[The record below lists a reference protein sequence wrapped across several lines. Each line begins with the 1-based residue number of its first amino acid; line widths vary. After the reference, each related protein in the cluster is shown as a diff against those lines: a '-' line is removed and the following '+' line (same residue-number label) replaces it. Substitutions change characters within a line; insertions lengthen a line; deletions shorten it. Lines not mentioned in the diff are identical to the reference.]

1 MKKVKLILIGE
12 GKVGKTSII
21 KQFVDETFLE
31 EYIQTFSNDKF
42 LKNIEID
49 DKNNTE
55 LTLEIWDTLGQE
67 NSRVVNKIFMKNAN
81 IGLLV
86 YDITNQKSF
95 DDLDVFLSQ
104 VDEIIGKENIVLGV
118 VANKSDLYEEK
129 VVSTE
134 EGEEYAKK
142 INALF
147 FETSAKDNEVIQN
160 LFKTISIEYAKKNN
174 LIKIN
179 LNDNEN
185 LDSNNISNKKD
196 ISNINEETNIESNN
210 ILKPL
215 NNSQSFSIEK
225 SEINNEMKKKN
236 EEEERCC

>member
-95 DDLDVFLSQ
+95 DDLDEFLSQ

-174 LIKIN
+174 LININ

-225 SEINNEMKKKN
+225 SEINNKKN